1 MSKISTQAAINLIR
15 ESGSELLQETIPEV
29 TENLD
34 INVLSSALF
43 SNPNVANEFVN
54 ALVNKL
60 IEQQVNI
67 KVFNNPLRV
76 LEGDRL
82 PLGQAVEDIYINPA
96 KGRNFNGD
104 DFAGILEKYES
115 DVKTQYLPLNMDRQY
130 PVTISRQRL
139 QKAFMSWD
147 NLENFI
153 TAQTN
158 SLYSGAYIDEYMY
171 TKGIVSSAY
180 KNNRA
185 IIQKINA
192 INSESIA
199 KEFITNVRTLFKVF
213 QKPSTKYNA
222 WNKCGG
228 AGRPVK
234 TWCNP
239 EDIVFIIRSDIS
251 SYIDVNVLASSF
263 NIDKTTLLGNII
275 EVEDFNMYDDNDN
288 LIFDGSQIVGI
299 IADKAWFK
307 IRTQDMFM
315 DSAKNPNN
323 RVWQYYLNYIKMY
336 QFSLFANGVIF
347 AESLPT
353 GVSCTEIKVL
363 TSDLTATTG
372 TTKTIS
378 VELVPPNTT
387 DTLTATTED
396 TNCTVTVEGTE
407 IKVAIESG
415 FAETDLSI
423 TAKCGTATKEITLT
437 VS

>member
-15 ESGSELLQETIPEV
+15 ESGSELLQDTIPEV

-43 SNPNVANEFVN
+43 SNSNVANEFVN

-76 LEGDRL
+76 LEGDRV
-82 PLGQAVEDIYINPA
+82 PLGQVVEDIYINPA

-153 TAQTN
+153 TSQTN

-171 TKGIVSSAY
+171 TKGIISSAY

-363 TSDLTATTG
+363 TSDLTATRG

-415 FAETDLSI
+415 FSEADLSI